1 LSFVDGYSVGQIV
14 HNYLDPEAAQRGIGA
29 VSILIDGHNLIG
41 RLPTLSLEDPDDE
54 EKLVRLLKSY
64 RARTGKAIS
73 VVFDPGSTF
82 ALPGAHR
89 EGGIEIV
96 FAPYGTTADAVIA
109 RRVEK
114 SRTPAGLLVV
124 TSDQE
129 VADRVTRWGARVES
143 SDAFAA
149 ELIDVHESLSKSKDP
164 SLSPEEVEAWL
175 ALFENREGRDDQE
188 KGD

>member
-1 LSFVDGYSVGQIV
+1 M
-14 HNYLDPEAAQRGIGA
+14 GA

-82 ALPGAHR
+82 ALSGAHR

-109 RRVEK
+109 RRVGK
-114 SRTPAGLLVV
+114 SRSPAGVLVV
-124 TSDQE
+124 TSDQDLADQ
-129 VADRVTRWGARVES
+129 VARRGARVES

-149 ELIDVHESLSKSKDP
+149 ELIDVHESLSRREDP

-175 ALFENREGRDDQE
+175 ALFENREDRDDPD
-188 KGD
+188 KVD